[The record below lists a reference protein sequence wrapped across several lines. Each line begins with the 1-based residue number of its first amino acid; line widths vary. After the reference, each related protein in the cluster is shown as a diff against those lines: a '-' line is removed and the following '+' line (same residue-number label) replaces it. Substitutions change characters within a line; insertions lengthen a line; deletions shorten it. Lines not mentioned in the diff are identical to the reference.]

1 MSHDVLYIIVIY
13 GIAKEQSTAWQ
24 CLHELFEPDAFA
36 RCVYVHDNTAH
47 NVYLAKAYNQGMAYA
62 AKEGFEY
69 MVLLDDDAAPTA
81 EYIQAIRQIAA
92 SGDKHAV
99 WAPLLKNA
107 QGKQLSP
114 RRRWGMEVAF
124 NSGLLLPLHVLQ
136 EIGGFDTNYPM
147 DYLDYR
153 TCYLLHQHG
162 VVLHTLPVTL
172 MHDLS
177 VNDYTQ
183 VSRERYISLL
193 QAERRFAQE
202 SRHLCR
208 YRLLLSARLI
218 KWILTGHPY
227 VKETYHAL
235 MNR

>member
-1 MSHDVLYIIVIY
+1 MSNDILYIIVIY

-24 CLHELFEPDAFA
+24 CLHKLLKQDEFD

-47 NVYLAKAYNQGMAYA
+47 NVYLAEAYNQGMAYA
-62 AKEGFEY
+62 AKQGFEY
-69 MVLLDDDAAPTA
+69 MVLLDDDAAPTPV
-81 EYIQAIRQIAA
+81 YIRAMQQIVE
-92 SGDKHAV
+92 SGDHHAV
-99 WAPLLKNA
+99 WAPILQNA
-107 QGKQLSP
+107 QGQRLSP

-183 VSRERYISLL
+183 VSRGRYLSLL
-193 QAERRFAQE
+193 QAERRFAKDSQ
-202 SRHLCR
+202 HLCS
-208 YRLLLSARLI
+208 YRMFLLARLI
-218 KWILTGHPY
+218 KWALTGHPY
-227 VKETYHAL
+227 IKETWNAL
-235 MNR
+235 IQK

>member
-1 MSHDVLYIIVIY
+1 MSNDILYIIVIY

-24 CLHELFEPDAFA
+24 CLHELLEPDAFA
-36 RCVYVHDNTAH
+36 HCVYVHDNTAH
-47 NVYLAKAYNQGMAYA
+47 NVYLAEAYNQGMAYA

-114 RRRWGMEVAF
+114 RRRWGMKVAF
-124 NSGLLLPLHVLQ
+124 NSGMLLPVKVLQ
-136 EIGGFDTNYPM
+136 EIGGFDTHYPM

-153 TCYLLHQHG
+153 TCFLLNQHG
-162 VVLHTLPVTL
+162 VAFHTIPVTL
-172 MHDLS
+172 MHNLS

-227 VKETYHAL
+227 VKETWNAL